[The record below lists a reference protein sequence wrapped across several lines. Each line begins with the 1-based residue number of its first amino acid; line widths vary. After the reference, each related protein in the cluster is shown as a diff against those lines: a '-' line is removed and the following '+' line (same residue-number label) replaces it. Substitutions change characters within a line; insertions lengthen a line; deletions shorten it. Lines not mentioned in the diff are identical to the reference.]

1 MPQKV
6 KLADKLYDHFSQM
19 IASGE
24 WAAGSRIPAET
35 DLAHLNGVSRP
46 VVREAL
52 IRLRADGLLGPRG
65 RTGNFVLVDGDER
78 DAGYRP
84 IENVADLIQVFE
96 FRFSMEC
103 DIAALAAIR
112 RDDSDMNEIRKAG
125 LTLMGEASEETF
137 GDADFRFHIALA
149 KASRNAMF
157 VSTMSMLRRQIE
169 FGMRLVGE
177 FKQGKPTNR
186 VETVLEEHEAVIEA
200 VSRKDADAA
209 HAAMGEHIAMSRR
222 RLLGFELP
230 VEWQRSSHFVSNYN
244 HYNENK
250 DLGRHEA

>member
-1 MPQKV
+1 MAPRV
-6 KLADKLYDHFSQM
+6 RLADRLYETFSRM

-24 WAAGSRIPAET
+24 WAAGARIPAET
-35 DLAHLNGVSRP
+35 DLAQLNGVSRP

-52 IRLRADGLLGPRG
+52 IRLRADGLVGPRG
-65 RTGNFVLVDGDER
+65 GAGNYVMADTPAF

-112 RDDSDMNEIRKAG
+112 HDVPDMAEIRDAG
-125 LTLMGEASEETF
+125 LTLIGEVSDETF
-137 GDADFRFHIALA
+137 GDADFHFHMALA

-157 VSTMSMLRRQIE
+157 IATMNMLRRQIE

-177 FKQGKPTNR
+177 FRQGRQASR
-186 VETVLEEHEAVIEA
+186 VDTVLGEHEAIISA
-200 VSRKDADAA
+200 VSRRDAEAA
-209 HAAMGEHIAMSRR
+209 HAAMGEHISMSRK
-222 RLLGFELP
+222 RLLGFDLP
-230 VEWQRSSHFVSNYN
+230 LEWQRSSHFIARPNREDREARS
-244 HYNENK
+244 
-250 DLGRHEA
+250 HET